1 MAENQTVDCKIFCRR
16 TGFLEFTSSLT
27 VFTSGNFLETGS
39 DGIDVERTL

>member
-16 TGFLEFTSSLT
+16 TGFFQSTSSLL
-27 VFTSGNFLETGS
+27 VFTSGYFLETGS